1 VRLLLDSHTLLWF
14 VEDDPQMPDPVKEL
28 IEDEQHDKYVSVASV
43 WELAIKVGL
52 GKLTLAKPI
61 EIYLPEV
68 VEQNGFLILPVTTPH
83 ALLVAKLPFHH
94 KDPFDRLLIAQSL
107 HETMPIV
114 GIDAVFDS
122 YGVTRYWDH
131 LPAP

>member
-1 VRLLLDSHTLLWF
+1 
-14 VEDDPQMPDPVKEL
+14 
-28 IEDEQHDKYVSVASV
+28 V

-68 VEQNGFLILPVTTPH
+68 VEQNGFIILPVTMPH
-83 ALLVAKLPFHH
+83 ALFVSKLPFHH

-107 HETMPIV
+107 HEAMPIV
-114 GIDAVFDS
+114 GIDAVSIVTAYNVTGIIFPLHKDAQS
-122 YGVTRYWDH
+122 YPHSIWGRGNLVIRGMASRSPVCSDWSHRTYRR
-131 LPAP
+131 